1 MCVVTSACY
10 RTLILNWCQNFSTAE
25 KCKNQML
32 ASDAW
37 ARFIISLFILSDY
50 RFSDLNQTV
59 DFCVAASV
67 IKILNILFPQNSL
80 DKPEAR

>member
-10 RTLILNWCQNFSTAE
+10 RILILNFSTAE

>member
-1 MCVVTSACY
+1 
-10 RTLILNWCQNFSTAE
+10 
-25 KCKNQML
+25 ML

-67 IKILNILFPQNSL
+67 IKTLNILFPQNSS